1 MQVRIQ
7 GKVSL
12 ALVAGVLSFVAG
24 CGSGVRPIDGSV
36 PVSGTVTFNGQP
48 LEQGMVRFAPESGG
62 KAQPATGQIK
72 NGNFT
77 MLTTASSPG
86 VVVGKYKVSIISNK
100 PFAPPALKPGTPP
113 DPKAKFEPESLVP
126 TKYNDI
132 KTSGLE
138 ADVTAAVTSL
148 TFALRSE

>member
-1 MQVRIQ
+1 MQVRVQ

-12 ALVAGVLSFVAG
+12 VLVAAVLSFVAG
-24 CGSGVRPIDGSV
+24 CGSGLRPIAGSV
-36 PVSGTVTFNGQP
+36 GVSGTVTFNGQP

-72 NGNFT
+72 NGKFT

-100 PFAPPALKPGTPP
+100 PFTPPPLKPGTPP
-113 DPKAKFEPESLVP
+113 DPKAKFEPESLIP

-148 TFALRSE
+148 TFALQGE

>member
-1 MQVRIQ
+1 MQVRVQ

-12 ALVAGVLSFVAG
+12 VLVAAVLSFVAG
-24 CGSGVRPIDGSV
+24 CGSGLRPIAGSV
-36 PVSGTVTFNGQP
+36 GVSGTVTFNGQP

-72 NGNFT
+72 NGKFT

-100 PFAPPALKPGTPP
+100 PFTPPPLKPGTPP
-113 DPKAKFEPESLVP
+113 DPKAKFEPESLIP
-126 TKYNDI
+126 TKYNAI
-132 KTSGLE
+132 ETSGLE

-148 TFALRSE
+148 TFALQGE

>member
-1 MQVRIQ
+1 MQVRVQ
-7 GKVSL
+7 GWVSL

-72 NGNFT
+72 NGKFT

-113 DPKAKFEPESLVP
+113 DPKAKFEPESLIP
-126 TKYNDI
+126 KKYNDI

-138 ADVTAAVTSL
+138 ADVKAAVTSL
-148 TFALRSE
+148 TFALQGE

>member
-1 MQVRIQ
+1 MQVRVQ

-12 ALVAGVLSFVAG
+12 VLVAAVLSFVAG
-24 CGSGVRPIDGSV
+24 CGSGLRPIAGSV
-36 PVSGTVTFNGQP
+36 GVSGTVTFNGQP

-72 NGNFT
+72 NGKFT

-86 VVVGKYKVSIISNK
+86 VMVGKYKVSIISNK

-148 TFALRSE
+148 TFALQGE

>member
-1 MQVRIQ
+1 MQVRVQ
-7 GKVSL
+7 GWVSL

-72 NGNFT
+72 NGKFT

>member
-1 MQVRIQ
+1 MQVRVQ

-12 ALVAGVLSFVAG
+12 VLVAAVLSFVAG
-24 CGSGVRPIDGSV
+24 CGSGLRPIAGSV
-36 PVSGTVTFNGQP
+36 GVSGTVTFNGQP

-72 NGNFT
+72 NGKFT

-86 VVVGKYKVSIISNK
+86 AVVGKYKVSIISNK
-100 PFAPPALKPGTPP
+100 PFTPPPLKPGTPP
-113 DPKAKFEPESLVP
+113 DPKAKFEPESLIP
-126 TKYNDI
+126 TKYNAI
-132 KTSGLE
+132 ETSGLE

-148 TFALRSE
+148 TFALQGE

>member
-1 MQVRIQ
+1 MQVRVQ

-24 CGSGVRPIDGSV
+24 CGSGVRPIAGSV
-36 PVSGTVTFNGQP
+36 GVSGTVTLNGQP

-72 NGNFT
+72 NGKFT